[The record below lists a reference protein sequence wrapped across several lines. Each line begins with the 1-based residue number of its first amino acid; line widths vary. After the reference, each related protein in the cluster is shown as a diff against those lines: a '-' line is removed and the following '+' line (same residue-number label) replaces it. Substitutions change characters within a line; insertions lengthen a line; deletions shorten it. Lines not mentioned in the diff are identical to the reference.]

1 MNPSS
6 HQEVPDYIT
15 GKPVKYMGA
24 EKTRQIFERFL
35 VEKKGWAKN
44 DIRVGEK
51 ITVQFNGEDY
61 ASSVDLV
68 VFCEGKAFMAIACV
82 SGSIGSYEREIIS
95 AARLVYD
102 YQIPFAVSTDAREA
116 LILDTATGKSYQQNL
131 DLSLDA
137 VFSKKEALEFCKS
150 HKFPPLDEARI
161 KREMIIF
168 RSFNLERH
176 P

>member
-15 GKPVKYMGA
+15 GKPVKSIGA

-35 VEKKGWAKN
+35 VENKGWAKTN
-44 DIRVGEK
+44 IKVDEK

-61 ASSVDLV
+61 TSSVDLV
-68 VFCEGKAFMAIACV
+68 VFCKGKAFMAVACV

-95 AARLVYD
+95 AARLLYD

-116 LILDTATGKSYQQNL
+116 LILDTLTGKPYQQEQGLGL
-131 DLSLDA
+131 DT
-137 VFSKKEALEFCKS
+137 VFSKKEAVGFCKS
-150 HKFPPLDEARI
+150 HEFLPFDETKI

-176 P
+176 L